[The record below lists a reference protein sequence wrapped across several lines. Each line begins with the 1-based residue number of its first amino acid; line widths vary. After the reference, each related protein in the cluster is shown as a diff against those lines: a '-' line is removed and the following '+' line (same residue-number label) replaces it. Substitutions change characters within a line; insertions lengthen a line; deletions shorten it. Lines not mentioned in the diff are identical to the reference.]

1 MAQFGDVARIM
12 RACAGR
18 HDGMRPIALALLLLL
33 WGSSAMAGEA
43 TEVGESADCPTAIA
57 TAERDGG
64 IPAGLLTA
72 IGHVESGRIDPVSG
86 AVQSW
91 PWTINAA
98 GAGHFFATKAEAVA
112 AVTALRAR
120 GVASIDVGCM
130 QVNLMHHPAAFVT
143 LEEAFDPLANAL
155 YAARFL
161 NELFSSTGDWPA
173 AAAAY
178 HSQTREIG
186 AAYKEKVLAAW
197 TMPGPTLPPAAQ
209 SRRSRGFVTP
219 DWINTTDLRGREPTA
234 PQHEATSPAGLG
246 SVPPAVLLERVI
258 SIVAGCSPMVEG
270 RQPTAGTPRNGLAA
284 WKTPDACPSSPFAK
298 PAALR
303 HLLAQP

>member
-1 MAQFGDVARIM
+1 MARLCLAVLVI
-12 RACAGR
+12 AGFTVSPLHAEPASPLSGAAGGLCR
-18 HDGMRPIALALLLLL
+18 LGI
-33 WGSSAMAGEA
+33 AMA
-43 TEVGESADCPTAIA
+43 
-57 TAERDGG
+57 ERGSG
-64 IPAGLLTA
+64 IPPHLLAA
-72 IGHVESGRIDPVSG
+72 IGRVESGRRDVLTGNFNP
-86 AVQSW
+86 W
-91 PWTINAA
+91 PWTVNAE
-98 GAGHFFATKAEAVA
+98 GQGYFYDSKAEAVA
-112 AVTALRAR
+112 AVRAMQAR
-120 GVASIDVGCM
+120 GVRSIDVGCM